1 MGTDIFSAGRPES
14 GGIDVIET
22 LSVTTSYTNHLH
34 GPTTSGGTWQLG
46 NSGAVAD
53 LSADFHTYSVTKSKD
68 AITVSLD
75 SRTVGWIRVYSSCG
89 VPTSSTIGPG
99 QMAES
104 GNAITD
110 RKRIGSST
118 SSTGPCAPSPSSCSE
133 SPGLSRYTDREWA

>member
-1 MGTDIFSAGRPES
+1 MTRSCPLRRCSGSFSPRRQGWPSARLNTLGEFAFTYGTASARIKLPAGQGLLPAFWLMGTDIFSAGRPES

-75 SRTVGWIRVYSSCG
+75 SRTVGWIRVYSS
-89 VPTSSTIGPG
+89 
-99 QMAES
+99 
-104 GNAITD
+104 
-110 RKRIGSST
+110 
-118 SSTGPCAPSPSSCSE
+118 
-133 SPGLSRYTDREWA
+133 